1 MKPWSKR
8 RNKKGD
14 VCGGERPYRRK
25 GQEGLGAPL
34 RTGPPPRGER
44 PNPPTPLSY
53 AKSGNPT
60 VVWHS
65 PVTPSQE
72 RANSTAGVGRR
83 KKRRPAA
90 ERHGESITRR
100 IAPTGVP
107 HKGAD
112 VRLAIYPKAV
122 VKELQPGG
130 KVRCSLL
137 QT

>member
-1 MKPWSKR
+1 MSMFKR
-8 RNKKGD
+8 RCRVNGFAEMMPGSRRREANSPN
-14 VCGGERPYRRK
+14 VSCLCGTWQPRC
-25 GQEGLGAPL
+25 GLNAPV
-34 RTGPPPRGER
+34 
-44 PNPPTPLSY
+44 PL
-53 AKSGNPT
+53 
-60 VVWHS
+60 
-65 PVTPSQE
+65 SQE

-90 ERHGESITRR
+90 ERHGECVTRR
-100 IAPTGVP
+100 IVP
-107 HKGAD
+107 DGIPRKGAD